1 MQIAPA
7 LQKSIDGLRASFGGN
22 LILPSDS
29 AYQETRRVHNGLID
43 KCPAVIAQCR
53 SAEDVVAALDL
64 ARTHALMV
72 SVRGGGH
79 NVGGRAVC
87 EGGAMI
93 DLSLMRAVKV
103 DAAARTAT
111 AEGGAIWNDFN
122 SATQPHGLGTTG
134 GLISSTGVAGLTL
147 GGGLGWLMAMHG
159 MAVDNLV
166 AAQIVTADSRILDV
180 SASRHPDLFWGIRG
194 GGGNFGVAVTLTFR
208 LFPVSEVVGGVL
220 AHPLDRGGEML
231 RFYREQTA
239 NASDELTLFSG
250 LLHAPDGS
258 GAKIGAII
266 VFHADPVSGLKAVDP
281 VRKFGPPMM
290 DMVTTMPYEKM
301 NAMLDGGFPKGALN
315 YWKSSFLETL
325 TDEAIDTMLGCFRRC
340 PAPLGALLLEHF
352 HGAVTRVG
360 VKETA
365 FPHRKTG
372 YNLLIASQ
380 WLDPAQSPA
389 CTAWARETYDAMRP
403 FMAEGRYVNYLGDD
417 EGSGPVAAAY
427 GPNFARLRAVKT
439 TYDPGNIFQ
448 LNQNIHP
455 G

>member
-7 LQKSIDGLRASFGGN
+7 LQKSTDRLRASFRGN
-22 LILPSDS
+22 LILPSDG

-64 ARTHALMV
+64 ARAHQLVV

-111 AEGGAIWNDFN
+111 AEGGATWNDFN
-122 SATQPHGLGTTG
+122 SATQRHGLGTTG

-166 AAQIVTADSRILDV
+166 AAQIVTADGRILDT
-180 SASRHPDLFWGIRG
+180 SATEHPDLFWGIRG
-194 GGGNFGVAVTLTFR
+194 GGGNFGVAVTLTFK

-239 NASDELTLFSG
+239 SAPDELTLFSG

-258 GAKIGAII
+258 GAKIGAMI

-290 DMVTTMPYEKM
+290 DMVTMMPYEKM

-325 TDEAIDTMLGCFRRC
+325 TDEAIDTMLACFRKC

-352 HGAVTRVG
+352 HGAVTRVSA
-360 VKETA
+360 KETA
-365 FPHRKTG
+365 FPHRRPG

-380 WLDPAQSPA
+380 WLDPAQSPE

-427 GPNFARLRAVKT
+427 GPNFARLRAVKK